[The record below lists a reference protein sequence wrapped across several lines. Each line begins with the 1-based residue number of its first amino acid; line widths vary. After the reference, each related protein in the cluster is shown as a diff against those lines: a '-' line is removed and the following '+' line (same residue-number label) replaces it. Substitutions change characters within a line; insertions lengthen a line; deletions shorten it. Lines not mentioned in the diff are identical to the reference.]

1 VDVTIVL
8 REAAAGM
15 VLFGTTGAAAMGIYR
30 LALRSANAG
39 MLPTSV
45 TARVRWWRA
54 HSAAAL
60 AVSACLLV
68 AGFLGLLL
76 L

>member
-1 VDVTIVL
+1 VDVTAARELFAALVL
-8 REAAAGM
+8 
-15 VLFGTTGAAAMGIYR
+15 VGTTGAASMAVFQVAVR
-30 LALRSANAG
+30 TANAG

-45 TARVRWWRA
+45 TARVRWWRT
-54 HSAAAL
+54 HSVAAL
-60 AVSACLLV
+60 VFSACLLL

>member
-1 VDVTIVL
+1 VDVTVEL
-8 REAAAGM
+8 REVAAAL

-45 TARVRWWRA
+45 TARVRWWQA
-54 HSAAAL
+54 HSVAAL
-60 AVSACLLV
+60 AVSACLLL

>member
-1 VDVTIVL
+1 MDIMATRELFAALVL
-8 REAAAGM
+8 
-15 VLFGTTGAAAMGIYR
+15 VGTTGFTSMVVFQ
-30 LALRSANAG
+30 LALRTANAG

-45 TARVRWWRA
+45 TARVRWWRT
-54 HSAAAL
+54 HSVAAVVL
-60 AVSACLLV
+60 STCLLL

>member
-1 VDVTIVL
+1 VDVVVA
-8 REAAAGM
+8 RELFVAL
-15 VLFGTTGAAAMGIYR
+15 VLFGVTGAASMAIYQ

-54 HSAAAL
+54 HSVAAL
-60 AVSACLLV
+60 VVSACLLL
-68 AGFLGLLL
+68 AGFLGLILL
-76 L
+76 